1 MKKLLIIPTLAYIF
15 LLAPSCNKK
24 LEVLPQNNAT
34 PDQIK
39 TSADVQALL
48 FGAYEQLQSYSA
60 FGEQFMLIPDLLA
73 SKDQVDWVGTYARYK
88 QVKTKKIVASNSIA
102 SSMWGNGYKIIGI
115 CNTVLDKLSIV
126 DSANRATVEGEALFL
141 RGTIYFELVGLYAK
155 PYSDGNA
162 ATNWGLPIV
171 LLPTY
176 KYDSLKNKPSRA
188 TVAATYTQIISDLQA
203 AISKLPSSNSSYR
216 ADKYSAKAILSRVYL
231 NMLDYPNAA
240 AQADDVIASGNFKLA
255 DSYDKAFNNSVNS
268 TEDIFAIQQTSQSN
282 VGTSNQ
288 GLTTF
293 YAPNQGLPPGQTV
306 GRGDAQVD
314 SGYFA
319 YFGAGDFRATYM
331 TNGLSIAGEPGTYP
345 NKWQQFYKA
354 IPVVRLAEMYLT
366 RGEANFLSGG
376 SVGGA
381 NPVDDINVVRARS
394 GANSLSSVTAQD
406 FVDER
411 FRELGFEGDRYWT
424 LKRFKMD
431 IDGLGYDDNKMIM
444 PLPQSEIDVNTNL
457 KQNAGY

>member
-1 MKKLLIIPTLAYIF
+1 LLILFLAMLLQGRSASCQTAGDGTEAGDSARIPGRRMQQQKEFGNHTYPYSAKLRNRWELGVKGGLPFAGSDVRYWGPTGGWGVHVRKALGYIF
-15 LLAPSCNKK
+15 SLRVEYDWLRMKGLNWQPSQAWQKNSVLAQYYAPGEYVFYNYRSTVHE
-24 LEVLPQNNAT
+24 L
-34 PDQIK
+34 
-39 TSADVQALL
+39 S
-48 FGAYEQLQSYSA
+48 LQ
-60 FGEQFMLIPDLLA
+60 G
-73 SKDQVDWVGTYARYK
+73 
-88 QVKTKKIVASNSIA
+88 VASLNNIGFHRRSSRLNVYVFGGIA
-102 SSMWGNGYKIIGI
+102 ASTYSTFYK
-115 CNTVLDKLSIV
+115 VLDK
-126 DSANRATVEGEALFL
+126 NG
-141 RGTIYFELVGLYAK
+141 K
-155 PYSDGNA
+155 PYDYSG
-162 ATNWGLPIV
+162 IM
-171 LLPTY
+171 
-176 KYDSLKNKPSRA
+176 
-188 TVAATYTQIISDLQA
+188 TQF
-203 AISKLPSSNSSYR
+203 

-240 AQADDVIASGNFKLA
+240 AQADDVIASGYFKLA

-293 YAPNQGLPPGQTV
+293 YAPNQGLPPGQTA

-319 YFGAGDFRATYM
+319 YFDAGDFRATYI
-331 TNGLSIAGEPGTYP
+331 TNGLSIAGEPGNYP

-366 RGEANFLSGG
+366 RGEANLLSGG

-394 GANSLSSVTAQD
+394 GADSLSSVTAQD

-431 IDGLGYDDNKMIM
+431 IDGLGYDDNKMIL
-444 PLPQSEIDVNTNL
+444 PIPQSEIDVNTNL